1 MCITCVHMCIM
12 YTYTHTHISIILVF
26 TKYEESLRK
35 KNQGYVKKG

>member
-1 MCITCVHMCIM
+1 MCTYM
-12 YTYTHTHISIILVF
+12 YLYKYTHIHTHISIILVF